1 MEKEEEEEMNKIIIV
16 IQNLA
21 VKLVLSNKDKIIAEM
36 NKKFN
41 IPFASESD
49 EQELLEGLW
58 ELLEDSMTKAI
69 KSE

>member
-1 MEKEEEEEMNKIIIV
+1 LEKEEEEEMNKIIIV

>member
-1 MEKEEEEEMNKIIIV
+1 MNKIIIV

-36 NKKFN
+36 NKQFN

>member
-1 MEKEEEEEMNKIIIV
+1 MNKILIV

-36 NKKFN
+36 NKKFD
-41 IPFASESD
+41 IPWASEDD
-49 EQELLEGLW
+49 EKELLDGLW

-69 KSE
+69 KSK

>member
-1 MEKEEEEEMNKIIIV
+1 MNKIIIV

-36 NKKFN
+36 KKKFN
-41 IPFASESD
+41 KPFASESD

>member
-1 MEKEEEEEMNKIIIV
+1 MNRILIV

-36 NKKFN
+36 NKKFD
-41 IPFASESD
+41 IPWASEDD
-49 EQELLEGLW
+49 EKELLDGLW

-69 KSE
+69 KSK

>member
-1 MEKEEEEEMNKIIIV
+1 MNRILIV

-36 NKKFN
+36 NKKFD
-41 IPFASESD
+41 IPWASEDD
-49 EQELLEGLW
+49 EKELLEGLW

-69 KSE
+69 KSK

>member
-1 MEKEEEEEMNKIIIV
+1 LEKEEEEMNKIIIV

-36 NKKFN
+36 NKQFN

>member
-1 MEKEEEEEMNKIIIV
+1 MNKIIIV

-36 NKKFN
+36 NKKFD
-41 IPFASESD
+41 IPWASEDD
-49 EQELLEGLW
+49 EKELLEGLW

-69 KSE
+69 KSK

>member
-1 MEKEEEEEMNKIIIV
+1 MNRILIV

-36 NKKFN
+36 NKKFD
-41 IPFASESD
+41 IPWASEDD
-49 EQELLEGLW
+49 EKELLGGLW

-69 KSE
+69 KSK